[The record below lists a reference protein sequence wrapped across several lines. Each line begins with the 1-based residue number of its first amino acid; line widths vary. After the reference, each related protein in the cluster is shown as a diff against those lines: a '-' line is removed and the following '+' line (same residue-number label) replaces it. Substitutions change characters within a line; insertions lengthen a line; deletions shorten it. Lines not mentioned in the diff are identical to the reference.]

1 MPVSKP
7 APSVKGPGKAPDFA
21 ALAADRRALA
31 RAITLLE
38 SARPE
43 DRVAAEALLHAAQ
56 ARLAEKAATG
66 ARPALRLGLTGA
78 PGAGKSTFI
87 EAFGLY
93 LLTQGLRLA
102 VLAIDPSSPQTGG
115 AILGDKTRMERL
127 SRAPGAFIRPSPS
140 QSRLGG
146 IAPRTRDV
154 ALLCEAVGFDVILI
168 ETVGVGQSESEV
180 ADLADMTLLL
190 IAPGGGDDLQG
201 VKRGL
206 MERADLLLITKGD
219 GDLLPAARRSLSSY
233 GQALALRAHQGPL
246 PGFPQALLV
255 SAEAGQGLDTVA
267 AALLAFQ
274 DGALQSGLWAARR
287 AAQAGLWL
295 GELLRAE
302 FAAQLASPGARA
314 ALLPLAQGL
323 QTGQLSPHEAARAF
337 WQAGLSAR
345 LWLDAGGESA

>member
-7 APSVKGPGKAPDFA
+7 ALSVKTPGKGPDLA

-38 SARPE
+38 SARAE
-43 DRVAAEALLHAAQ
+43 DRAGAEALLAAAQ
-56 ARLAEKAATG
+56 ARLAAKAATG

-78 PGAGKSTFI
+78 PGAGKSSFI

-93 LLTQGLRLA
+93 LLAQGLRLA

-127 SRAPGAFIRPSPS
+127 SRAPQAFIRPSPS
-140 QSRLGG
+140 QSHLGG
-146 IAPRTRDV
+146 VAPRTRDV

-168 ETVGVGQSESEV
+168 ETVGVGQSETEV
-180 ADLADMTLLL
+180 AGLADMTLLL
-190 IAPGGGDDLQG
+190 IAPGGGDELQG

-233 GQALALRAHQGPL
+233 GQALALRAQQGPV
-246 PGFPQALLV
+246 PGFPQALLI
-255 SAEAGQGLDTVA
+255 SAEAGQGLDAVA
-267 AALLAFQ
+267 AALQAFQ
-274 DGALQSGLWAARR
+274 DGALQNGLWAARR

-295 GELLRAE
+295 KERLSAR
-302 FAAQLASPGARA
+302 FAQSLESPGAAA
-314 ALLPLAQGL
+314 ALAPLAAAL
-323 QTGQLSPHEAARAF
+323 EAGQLSPAQAAGAA

-345 LWLDAGGESA
+345 FWLDGGAESV